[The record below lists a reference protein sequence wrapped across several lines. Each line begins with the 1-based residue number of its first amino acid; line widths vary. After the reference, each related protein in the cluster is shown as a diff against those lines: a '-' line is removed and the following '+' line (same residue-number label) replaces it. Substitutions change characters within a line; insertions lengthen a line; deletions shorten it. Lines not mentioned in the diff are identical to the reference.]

1 MPETER
7 VRDQFGDEYHSLKQI
22 VISDA
27 ESFHAGGAI
36 FAHWSKAAHPHELTR
51 RDFKLGVQLMV
62 R

>member
-7 VRDQFGDEYHSLKQI
+7 VSDQFGDEYHSLKQI

-51 RDFKLGVQLMV
+51 RDFN
-62 R
+62 